1 MALVVTLSGGAV
13 AGAGTASPR
22 STVTS
27 VTSTAPELPTA
38 QWTVASR
45 SARGVMVDFR
55 NLRVGPAIFRAVRL
69 RARTTLLRWHVGAID
84 PPRGSLVPK
93 DAGPA
98 IDWSTEGPAGVVAAF
113 NGGFKVAAKAGGGF
127 VDGVNTAPLV
137 AGDAAIALNAQGQ
150 WQLGVWG
157 PGFPTAGFRAVA
169 ARQNLTPLVQ
179 DGALTPL
186 ATATNQKVWGDPLG
200 GLLAEARTGLGVD
213 VNGNLI
219 FVATMHR
226 VLGVDVGRALLAA
239 GAVFGMEL
247 DMNPFWPIVGV
258 PDAPLHRPA
267 AYKWEL
273 PGSEN
278 RATSFNTGWQR
289 DFFVALAEP
298 DSWSCAWSSRGL
310 TPGLRGVQP
319 QPLSKI
325 CSTPSST
332 TTLR

>member
-1 MALVVTLSGGAV
+1 
-13 AGAGTASPR
+13 
-22 STVTS
+22 
-27 VTSTAPELPTA
+27 
-38 QWTVASR
+38 
-45 SARGVMVDFR
+45 MVDFR

-69 RARTTLLRWHVGAID
+69 RARTTLLRWHVGSID
-84 PPRGSLVPK
+84 PPRGSLVPR

-127 VDGVNTAPLV
+127 VDGVNTAPLI
-137 AGDAAIALNAQGQ
+137 AGDATIVLNASGQ

-157 PGFPTAGFRAVA
+157 PGFPTPGFRSVA

-179 DGALTPL
+179 DGSLTPQ
-186 ATATNQKVWGDPLG
+186 ATDANQKVWGDPLG
-200 GLLAEARTGLGVD
+200 GLLPEARTGLGVD
-213 VNGNLI
+213 GNGNLI
-219 FVATMHR
+219 YVATMHR

-258 PDAPLHRPA
+258 NDTPLHRPA
-267 AYKWEL
+267 PYKWEL

-278 RATSFNTGWQR
+278 QAVSFNTGWQR

-298 DSWSCAWSSRGL
+298 DAWSCNWSSRGL
-310 TPGLRGVQP
+310 TPGARGAQP
-319 QPLSKI
+319 QPLAKVCTSP
-325 CSTPSST
+325 TTST
-332 TTLR
+332 TTPP